1 MSTFASE
8 EYNSCKEWV
17 ATKIQEGFTW
27 ADVRNLCVAP
37 DQVEAE
43 FNRLRYFTL
52 EIPIS
57 MELDDWRNF
66 IAEIEGDYSPIVEM
80 YGISASGNGNTLP
93 VPTDSGS
100 AWVRYKNNLLGTY
113 TGKSKMSEAAVS
125 LVERNSHWILNHIK
139 RDTRAAGAVKGL
151 VMGSVQSGK
160 TANMIGL
167 VSMAA
172 HYDWNFIIVLSG
184 TIDNLRKQT
193 RDRFYD
199 DLTQS
204 GGVSWHILDHTSD
217 PAYMMDIKTKE
228 SLLLED
234 LKLNSFQDDKSEGIW
249 MHRYVTVCLKNST
262 RLRNLIK
269 WLQAK
274 PQRAAKLRILVIDD
288 EADQASVNTR
298 KMMGD
303 MNEDELERTAVNQLI
318 IDLVN
323 GRDYEGAPSKA
334 PFQAMNYIS
343 FTATPYANVLN
354 EAYAASLYPRSFICS
369 LPESNEYFG
378 ARAIFGS
385 KEDGIHTG
393 LNIVREV
400 PSSEI
405 KALKNLHSGG
415 AGTIP
420 EEFQKAIAWFLC
432 SAAILRLRGHKK
444 SISMLIHTTA
454 LQTGHFEEY
463 EVLKNWFRRETANGS
478 VLKLC
483 RSVYEIEKDEFTLED
498 LAEGYPD
505 YGRLAKVN
513 PQFPDF
519 DEIEPEIKLLLSN
532 IENVMMGE
540 DKQPQY
546 HENGIHLC
554 VDNCKANKVAEEGTY
569 LRVVYPSSDQLQ
581 AMSKAPVFIVM
592 GGNTLSRGLTIDGL
606 VCTYFARNSNQADT
620 LMQMARWFGYRSGYE
635 LLQRIWMPLDVRKK
649 FELMEEIDEK
659 LKSEIEDFMKKGR
672 SPAQFGPKIMNSAKI
687 TKFLLTSKNKAQ
699 NMVDCEL
706 DFSGESYETTDFMDD
721 QNKLASNIIVTEAF
735 LKKIGTSEVSAV
747 RDSAYVWRDV
757 PVTTILNDFLENQK
771 YHIFDC
777 SSLSSHIPNFIS
789 WLKQMNADGRYL
801 KWNVAIAG
809 DKKATGRWIVDEA
822 NVGKITRTKKKP
834 HADGYIDIGSLRSG
848 RDILCDVQKD
858 KLTHDQIVLFTSA
871 MQSGKNLISV
881 RGAVGLEDVPLLLLY
896 RIDRDQGKDTKTREK
911 LDSSED
917 IIGFSIIVPGESVG
931 KSHVKSVRVKMPAQQ
946 IGSDTYA

>member
-1 MSTFASE
+1 MSNYASE

-17 ATKIQEGFTW
+17 AAKIQEGFSW
-27 ADVRNLCVAP
+27 EDVKNLCVAP
-37 DQVEAE
+37 EEVTAE
-43 FNRLRYFTL
+43 FDRLRYFTL
-52 EIPIS
+52 EIPMS
-57 MELDDWRNF
+57 MELEDWRTF
-66 IAEIEGDYSPIVEM
+66 VEEIEGDYSPIVEM
-80 YGISASGNGNTLP
+80 YGISAEGNSNTLP

-113 TGKSKMSEAAVS
+113 TGKPKMSEAAVA
-125 LVERNSHWILNHIK
+125 LVEKNSHWILNHIK

-204 GGVSWHILDHTSD
+204 GGVSWHILDHTSNPD
-217 PAYMMDIKTKE
+217 YMKDIKTNE
-228 SLLLED
+228 HLLLEN
-234 LKLNSFQDDKSEGIW
+234 LKLNSFQDGKSEGTW

-269 WLQAK
+269 WLQAR

-298 KMMGD
+298 KMD
-303 MNEDELERTAVNQLI
+303 VDTDEEELERTAVNQLI
-318 IDLVN
+318 IDLIN
-323 GRDYEGAPSKA
+323 GRDHEGAPSKA

-354 EAYAASLYPRSFICS
+354 EAYESSLYPKSFICS

-385 KEDGIHTG
+385 KEDGVHTG
-393 LNIVREV
+393 LNIIREV
-400 PSSEI
+400 PTTEI
-405 KALKNLHSGG
+405 KELKELHGG
-415 AGTIP
+415 NAGTIP
-420 EEFQKAIAWFLC
+420 TEFKNALAWFLC

-463 EVLKNWFRRETANGS
+463 EVLKAWLHREAANGS

-483 RSVYEIEKDEFTLED
+483 RSVYEIEKDGFTLED
-498 LAEGYPD
+498 LSEGYPD
-505 YGRLAKVN
+505 YGRLTKVN
-513 PQFPDF
+513 PNFPAFED
-519 DEIEPEIKLLLSN
+519 IEPEIKLLLSN
-532 IENVMMGE
+532 IENIMMGE
-540 DKQPQY
+540 DKKTEY

-554 VDNCKANKVAEEGTY
+554 VDNCKANKFAEDGTV
-569 LRVVYPSSDQLQ
+569 LRVVYPTSDQLKS
-581 AMSKAPVFIVM
+581 MNKAPVFIVM

-606 VCTYFARNSNQADT
+606 VCTYFARSSNQADT

-659 LKSEIEDFMKKGR
+659 LKAEFEDFMEKGR
-672 SPAQFGPKIMNSAKI
+672 SPAQFGPKIMSSAKI
-687 TKFLLTSKNKAQ
+687 AKFLLTSKNKAQ
-699 NMVDCEL
+699 NIVDCEL
-706 DFSGESYETTDFMDD
+706 DFSGESYETTDFMNDKD
-721 QNKLASNIIVTEAF
+721 KLSSNIAVTEAL
-735 LKKIGTSEVSAV
+735 LKKIGVGERSKV
-747 RDSAYVWRDV
+747 RDSACVWRNV
-757 PVTTILNDFLENQK
+757 PVETILSDFLENQK

-777 SSLSSHIPNFIS
+777 SSLSSHIPNFIN
-789 WLKQMNADGRYL
+789 WLKQMNADGHYL

-809 DKKATGRWIVDEA
+809 DNKAPGKWFVEEA
-822 NVGKITRTKKKP
+822 SVGKITRTKKPP
-834 HADGYIDIGSLRSG
+834 HSEGYIDIGSLRSG
-848 RDILCDVQKD
+848 RDILCDVRTET
-858 KLTHDQIVLFTSA
+858 LTHDQYVLFTSA

-881 RGAVGLEDVPLLLLY
+881 RSAVGLNDVPLLLLY
-896 RIDRDQGKDTKTREK
+896 RIDKDQGKDTKTRQRIN
-911 LDSSED
+911 SCED
-917 IIGFSIIVPGESVG
+917 VIGFSIIVPGESVG
-931 KSHVKSVRVKMPAQQ
+931 KSHVKSVQVRIPAQ
-946 IGSDTYA
+946 